1 MGTGENTTNSTGQT
15 VLRAMRSTIG
25 RESTTFG
32 FSILITVTFGVLQ
45 TLHGT
50 PVMVEIFIY
59 AAGAV
64 LSFTLLE
71 GFLSRGFLH
80 PMPQHHT
87 GVQAMGTSLNLLSVG
102 LALGAALFIGTVVTN
117 MAAWFLAPFTASII
131 YLVLESAEIAL
142 AERILRARGDAQADE
157 VSP

>member
-1 MGTGENTTNSTGQT
+1 MSDDSRGSNSTRRT
-15 VLRAMRSTIG
+15 MLRAMRSTIG

-32 FSILITVTFGVLQ
+32 FSILVTAAFGVLQ

-50 PVMVEIFIY
+50 PVMAEIFLY
-59 AAGAV
+59 ATGAV

-71 GFLSRGFLH
+71 GLLSRGFLH

-87 GVQAMGTSLNLLSVG
+87 GIQAMGTSLNILSVG
-102 LALGAALFIGTVVTN
+102 LALAIALLIGTLVTN
-117 MAAWFLAPFTASII
+117 MAAWFFAPFIGSIV

-142 AERILRARGDAQADE
+142 AEHILRARGDAQADE
-157 VSP
+157 VTP